1 MDCAVRAAKGRADGA
16 RRTTLGTGTGTGHMI
31 DLAYLFENDLF
42 EPLDAV
48 QAGLS
53 DTVTAYWSR
62 FAATGQMNGHD
73 SPAWKPFTTRAPYA
87 QRLASDRIGPTDFA
101 ADHHYAFRKAL
112 TPSQ

>member
-1 MDCAVRAAKGRADGA
+1 MQTTARPDSGLRRA
-16 RRTTLGTGTGTGHMI
+16 RRHGSRGRRR
-31 DLAYLFENDLF
+31 
-42 EPLDAV
+42 
-48 QAGLS
+48 AGLS

-73 SPAWKPFTTRAPYA
+73 IPAWKPFTTRATYI

-101 ADHHYAFRKAL
+101 ADHHHAFREVL

>member
-1 MDCAVRAAKGRADGA
+1 MQSGA
-16 RRTTLGTGTGTGHMI
+16 GHMI
-31 DLAYLFENDLF
+31 DLPYLFENGLF
-42 EPLDAV
+42 EPLDAA

-53 DTVTAYWSR
+53 DTVTAHRSR

-73 SPAWKPFTTRAPYA
+73 SPAWKPFTTRTPYV

-101 ADHHYAFRKAL
+101 ADHHHAFRKAL

>member
-1 MDCAVRAAKGRADGA
+1 MRAAKGRADGA
-16 RRTTLGTGTGTGHMI
+16 RRTTLGTGTGTGTGTGHMI

-73 SPAWKPFTTRAPYA
+73 SPAWKPFTTRAPYV

-101 ADHHYAFRKAL
+101 ADHHYAFWKVLA
-112 TPSQ
+112 PSQ